1 MVILWLFSELEAP
14 NFLSVQAKTLNNGI
28 GNGITLSPFTQCLSQ
43 NPMHSNRPTQKQVG
57 LHYLP
62 VHKLYMEYYN
72 TQKLNSF
79 NKINTI
85 YLDAYFN
92 SVCAIGK

>member
-43 NPMHSNRPTQKQVG
+43 NPIQTDQLK
-57 LHYLP
+57 
-62 VHKLYMEYYN
+62 K
-72 TQKLNSF
+72 K
-79 NKINTI
+79 
-85 YLDAYFN
+85 
-92 SVCAIGK
+92 